1 MSVFEHPDFDHH
13 EHVAFHQDPESG
25 LSAIIAVHNTNL
37 GPGLGGCRMFNYA
50 DSGAAL
56 TDVLRLSK
64 GMTYKAA
71 MASLPLGGG
80 KSVIIGDAR
89 TQKTKQMMEQMGRF
103 VESLNGQYII
113 AEDSGISVPNVLDMA
128 KHTEHVGGVSGNLQF
143 DGSPADGNPAPATA
157 YGVFVGLREAVS
169 FRLGKDLRD
178 VSVAITG
185 VGSVGMRLAEHLHK
199 AGAKLFVA
207 DVFEPNCKLA
217 EERFNATIVD
227 VADISSIEV
236 DVFAPCALG
245 NAINQSNVDSIKAK
259 VISGAANNQL
269 QFSNIG
275 DELHAREILYAPD
288 YVINAGGII
297 DIHHQKI
304 NSEPN
309 AIKNHLEGIADSLKM
324 VFERSVQLNEPTS
337 LVADRL
343 AEERFN

>member
-50 DSGAAL
+50 DSHAAL

-89 TQKTKQMMEQMGRF
+89 AQKTKQMMEQMGRF

-169 FRLGKDLRD
+169 YRLGKDLSD

-185 VGSVGMRLAEHLHK
+185 VGSVGMRLAEHLHN
-199 AGAKLFVA
+199 AGATLFVA

-217 EERFNATIVD
+217 KERFNATIVD
-227 VADISSIEV
+227 VEDISNIDV

-245 NAINQSNVDSIKAK
+245 NAINQSNIDQIKAK
-259 VISGAANNQL
+259 VIAGAANNQL
-269 QFSNIG
+269 QRSDIG
-275 DELHAREILYAPD
+275 NELHAREVLYAPD

-304 NSEPN
+304 GSEPKD
-309 AIKNHLEGIADSLKM
+309 IKDHLEGIAVNLKT
-324 VFERSVQLNEPTS
+324 VFERSDNQNLPTS

-343 AEERFN
+343 AEERFS